1 MSFYFIVF
9 EGYAVVKEVVMLKRS
24 SLERKEFK
32 QEELALMK
40 KLDLN
45 DIEIIKSDNLAQL
58 LIWTSELAEYHHA
71 QFIEFS
77 HKLDHVDEIEE
88 REDINKK
95 IIFYRKSR
103 LLENHIKDFYLKK
116 LLDQGEATVK
126 GYIKHPIKQDT
137 KYAVISYHGYDFVS
151 FATPE
156 IIEKSPLN
164 FIDFVQIEVPKT
176 LADIHPDEALLL
188 STIKDFI
195 KPFKEQYKKI
205 TSKNREI
212 KEHNAVVHEIY
223 IKIKNKEATLQKS
236 TDSKPKESS
245 PKSTENSAVPVE
257 MKQVAIQKNMAPQEK
272 PITVIKKRKFA
283 LNKEK

>member
-1 MSFYFIVF
+1 M
-9 EGYAVVKEVVMLKRS
+9 EVKEIIMLKQS
-24 SLERKEFK
+24 SLERTEFK
-32 QEELALMK
+32 EEELAPIK

-45 DIEIIKSDNLAQL
+45 DLKVPMPKNLDQL
-58 LIWTSELAEYHHA
+58 LIWTSELAQYNYA
-71 QFIEFS
+71 QFLDQAEQL
-77 HKLDHVDEIEE
+77 KLVNEDNLEEQAEINQKL
-88 REDINKK
+88 R
-95 IIFYRKSR
+95 FYRGNA
-103 LLENHIKDFYLKK
+103 LIENQIKDFYLKK

-126 GYIKHPIKQDT
+126 GYIKSPT
-137 KYAVISYHGYDFVS
+137 KKNTRYAVISYHDYDFVS

-156 IIEKSPLN
+156 ILN
-164 FIDFVQIEVPKT
+164 KFPADLINFVQKETPKT
-176 LADIHPDEALLL
+176 LADIYPEEAVFL
-188 STIKDFI
+188 SAIKKFI
-195 KPFKEQYKKI
+195 KPFKEQYKKLAD
-205 TSKNREI
+205 KNREI
-212 KEHNAVVHEIY
+212 KEHNTVAHEIY

>member
-1 MSFYFIVF
+1 LKLVK
-9 EGYAVVKEVVMLKRS
+9 VKEVVMLKRS

-103 LLENHIKDFYLKK
+103 FSENHIKDFYLKK
-116 LLDQGEATVK
+116 LLDQGEATVR

-137 KYAVISYHGYDFVS
+137 KYAVISYHGYDFIS

-156 IIEKSPLN
+156 IIEKFPLN
-164 FIDFVQIEVPKT
+164 FIDFMQMEAPKT

-205 TSKNREI
+205 KSKNREI
-212 KEHNAVVHEIY
+212 KEHNVVVHAIY
-223 IKIKNKEATLQKS
+223 IKIKNKEATLQKP

-245 PKSTENSAVPVE
+245 PKSTENSAEPVE
-257 MKQVAIQKNMAPQEK
+257 MKQVVIQKNIVPQEK

-283 LNKEK
+283 LNKDK

>member
-1 MSFYFIVF
+1 
-9 EGYAVVKEVVMLKRS
+9 MLKRS

-32 QEELALMK
+32 QEELTLMK
-40 KLDLN
+40 KLDFN
-45 DIEIIKSDNLAQL
+45 HIEIIKSDNLAQL
-58 LIWTSELAEYHHA
+58 LIWTSELAQHNHA

-77 HKLDHVDEIEE
+77 NKLENIDEIEE
-88 REDINKK
+88 REEINKK
-95 IIFYRKSR
+95 INFYRKSAFS
-103 LLENHIKDFYLKK
+103 ENQIKDFYIKK
-116 LLDQGEATVK
+116 LLDQGEATIR

-137 KYAVISYHGYDFVS
+137 KYAVISYHGYDFIS

-156 IIEKSPLN
+156 IVEKFPLN
-164 FIDFVQIEVPKT
+164 FIDFVQMEAPKT